1 MPKIAHRINDQQKFN
16 DLKEAYAVRF
26 NYQDMVP
33 DGNGGLMSNP
43 ESKRQFMKRMIR
55 QRQIMPVYQDYKRT
69 QDIAALPAHDDLGS
83 EDDSDN

>member
-1 MPKIAHRINDQQKFN
+1 
-16 DLKEAYAVRF
+16 
-26 NYQDMVP
+26 
-33 DGNGGLMSNP
+33 MSNP

-69 QDIAALPAHDDLGS
+69 QDIAALPAHDDLGI